1 MDDQPV
7 NQGGPKLPSC
17 ASLRELLGR
26 SLTQHA
32 NLVAFSCEGASLTYR
47 QLDRLSNQLAAWLL
61 RESTLVPGD
70 RVAIQLPNLLQYP
83 VAALAV
89 IKAGMVIVNINPL
102 YTAGETEH
110 QLRDSGARALFTL
123 EEVLSVTSKIL
134 PGTAIEKVVVS
145 RITDFHPWH
154 IRQAFRLKRLL
165 QGKRVPMIRFA
176 ARTEFHKVL
185 ARGKKY
191 LRSMSMQSLVD
202 LSPDLPRH
210 QETPRLG
217 LIQYTG
223 GTTGIAKGAML
234 SDDNIMANMLQID
247 SVIRNHSPP
256 PGSVMVAPLPFYHI
270 YAFTLNFAYSLYK
283 GYHGV
288 LIPDPRNTDRMIR
301 TLKRF
306 RINGLVGISTL
317 YQLLCKHPD
326 FRKLDFSA
334 LSICT
339 SGGMALSVATSRRW
353 EVLTGCRILEGY
365 GLTETSPLVA
375 SGNYE
380 DYQEGK
386 IGKPTLWTDIRIVA
400 EDGTVLP
407 AEEAGEIQVRGPQ
420 VMMGYW
426 NCPEETAATLTA
438 DGWFKTG
445 DMGILDE
452 GGYLTVV
459 DRIKDMIIVS
469 GFNVYPAEI
478 EDHVIKHPDI
488 REAAVIGMPK
498 KEEEGE
504 QVKLF
509 VISDNPDLSEEEVI
523 RFCRLG
529 LTPYKVPSKVEF
541 RATLP
546 RTSVGKVLRRQLRDD
561 QVA

>member
-1 MDDQPV
+1 MDAQPV
-7 NQGGPKLPSC
+7 NQGAIELPSC
-17 ASLRELLGR
+17 ASLRELLGH
-26 SLTQHA
+26 SMAQYAH
-32 NLVAFSCEGASLTYR
+32 LVAFSCEGASLTYR
-47 QLDRLSNQLAAWLL
+47 QLDRLSDQLAAWLL

-83 VAALAV
+83 VTALAV

-123 EEVLSVTSKIL
+123 EDVLPVISKIL

-145 RITDFHPWH
+145 RIPDLHPWYL
-154 IRQAFRLKRLL
+154 RQAFQLKRLM
-165 QGKRVPMIRFA
+165 QGKRQ
-176 ARTEFHKVL
+176 ARISFSARMAFHDVL
-185 ARGKKY
+185 ARGKKN
-191 LRSMSMQSLVD
+191 LRYMRMKSLVE
-202 LSPDLPRH
+202 LSPAL
-210 QETPRLG
+210 QQQQKTPRLG

-234 SDDNIMANMLQID
+234 SDDNIIANILQIS
-247 SVIRNHSPP
+247 SVISSNCPP

-270 YAFTLNFAYSLYK
+270 YAFTLNFACSLYK

-288 LIPDPRNTDRMIR
+288 LIPDPRNTSRMVK
-301 TLKRF
+301 TLSRH
-306 RINGLVGISTL
+306 RINGVVGISTL
-317 YQLLCKHPD
+317 YQMLCKHPD

-334 LSICT
+334 LSVCT
-339 SGGMALSVATSRRW
+339 SGGMALSVPTSRRW

-375 SGNYE
+375 SGSYV

-386 IGKPTLWTDIRIVA
+386 IGKPTLWTEIRIVA
-400 EDGTVLP
+400 EDGRVLP
-407 AEEAGEIQVRGPQ
+407 AGEAGEIQVRGPQ

-426 NCPEETAATLTA
+426 NCPEETAEVLTG
-438 DGWFKTG
+438 DGWLRTG
-445 DMGILDE
+445 DIGILDE
-452 GGYLTVV
+452 AGYLTVV

-478 EDHVIKHPDI
+478 EDHVTRHPDI
-488 REAAVIGMPK
+488 REAAVIGMRK

-509 VISDNPDLSEEEVI
+509 VISDNPDLTEEEVI

-541 RATLP
+541 RASLP
-546 RTSVGKVLRRQLRDD
+546 RSNVGKILRRQLRED